1 MSWSMFSL
9 VVTGCWPSPPG
20 YPSCIGQCGI
30 VLHGTVPPVP
40 RPELPQ
46 PQPLGYR
53 SGPGKERDRGARAC
67 RLRSHRNHAHTD
79 QPYQN
84 GKTIFLYLCRQS
96 YFNKPSPP
104 FQSAHMAVIEA
115 MMQLFAKETVNRER
129 VVQIVQRFGVLTSD
143 VATPSSP
150 EEALLLWLNSSL
162 EFLKVRASS
171 ELASNDENQVISM
184 AYQNIWD

>member
-1 MSWSMFSL
+1 
-9 VVTGCWPSPPG
+9 
-20 YPSCIGQCGI
+20 
-30 VLHGTVPPVP
+30 
-40 RPELPQ
+40 
-46 PQPLGYR
+46 
-53 SGPGKERDRGARAC
+53 
-67 RLRSHRNHAHTD
+67 
-79 QPYQN
+79 
-84 GKTIFLYLCRQS
+84 
-96 YFNKPSPP
+96 
-104 FQSAHMAVIEA
+104 MAVIEA